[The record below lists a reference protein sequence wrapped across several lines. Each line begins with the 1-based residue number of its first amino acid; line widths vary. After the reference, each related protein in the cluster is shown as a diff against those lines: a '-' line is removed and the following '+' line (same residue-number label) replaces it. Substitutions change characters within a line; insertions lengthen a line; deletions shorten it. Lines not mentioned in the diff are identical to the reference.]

1 MDFMNSKKKEVS
13 GNVFFFLKKSY
24 PSNIKAPQE
33 PSANAV
39 IYK

>member
-1 MDFMNSKKKEVS
+1 
-13 GNVFFFLKKSY
+13 LKKSY

-39 IYK
+39 IYKWILADTSFFDDDF